1 MRAAPS
7 ADVDLESGTT
17 RESARDRTR
26 ETAPEPLFRVRDL
39 KVHFATP
46 GGVVRA
52 VDGVDL
58 DLYPGETV
66 ALVGESGC
74 GKSTLARALVGLSP
88 VTSGSIQFR
97 GEEVSGASRSR
108 WRPLRRSVQLVFQ
121 DPYASLNPR
130 LTVRAMLGEALTL
143 HGARDR
149 RRTDED
155 VAELLSS
162 VGLDPALAERFPH
175 EFSGG
180 QRQRISVARALAVSP
195 SVVLCDEVTSAL
207 DVSVQAQIL
216 ELLKSLQ
223 QRLGLSYLF
232 VTHDLG
238 LVRYIAHRVAV
249 MYLGQI
255 VELRES
261 ETLFTAPAHPYTQ
274 ALIGSSPRVGRGAQ
288 AERVLLGGEVPS
300 ALRPPSGC
308 RFHPRCPQRFE
319 RCPREA
325 PPLYE
330 LRDQGESRCFLADPA
345 RVE

>member
-1 MRAAPS
+1 LAAPVETS
-7 ADVDLESGTT
+7 TES
-17 RESARDRTR
+17 RR
-26 ETAPEPLFRVRDL
+26 EPLFQVRGL
-39 KVHFATP
+39 KVHFPVA
-46 GGVVRA
+46 GGTVRA
-52 VDGVDL
+52 VDSVDL
-58 DLYPGETV
+58 DLQPGETL

-88 VTSGSIQFR
+88 ITSGSIRFR
-97 GEEVSGASRSR
+97 GQEVSTASRSEL
-108 WRPLRRSVQLVFQ
+108 RPLRRAVQMVFQ

-130 LTVRAMLGEALTL
+130 MTVRAMLAEALNL
-143 HGARDR
+143 YRPRAARQ
-149 RRTDED
+149 TAED

-162 VGLDPALAERFPH
+162 VGLDPGLAERFPH

-195 SVVLCDEVTSAL
+195 SVVLCDEVTSSL

-249 MYLGQI
+249 MYLGQL
-255 VELRES
+255 VELRDS
-261 ETLFTAPAHPYTQ
+261 EALFTDPAHPYTR
-274 ALIGSSPRVGRGAQ
+274 ALIASSPRVGRGARS
-288 AERVLLGGEVPS
+288 ERSLLGGEVPS
-300 ALRPPSGC
+300 PLRPPSGC

-319 RCPREA
+319 RCPEQP
-325 PPLYE
+325 PPLYP
-330 LRDQGESRCFLADPA
+330 LVDGESRCFLADPA
-345 RVE
+345 TGRRS

>member
-1 MRAAPS
+1 LS
-7 ADVDLESGTT
+7 ASVETFAESQ
-17 RESARDRTR
+17 RQ
-26 ETAPEPLFRVRDL
+26 PLFQVREL
-39 KVHFATP
+39 KVHFPVA
-46 GGVVRA
+46 GGTVRA
-52 VDGVDL
+52 VDGVDF
-58 DLYPGETV
+58 DLKPGETL

-88 VTSGSIQFR
+88 ITSGSIRFR
-97 GEEVSGASRSR
+97 GQEVSAASRSEL
-108 WRPLRRSVQLVFQ
+108 RPLRRAVQLVFQ

-130 LTVRAMLGEALTL
+130 LTVRAMLAEALNL
-143 HGARDR
+143 HRPRSPRQVG
-149 RRTDED
+149 ED
-155 VAELLSS
+155 IAELLSN

-195 SVVLCDEVTSAL
+195 SVVLCDEVTSSL

-255 VELRES
+255 VELRDS
-261 ETLFTAPAHPYTQ
+261 EALFTAPAHPYTR
-274 ALIGSSPRVGRGAQ
+274 ALIASSPRVGRART
-288 AERVLLGGEVPS
+288 ERSLLGGEVPS
-300 ALRPPSGC
+300 PLRPPSGC

-319 RCPREA
+319 RCPQQP
-325 PPLYE
+325 PPLYP
-330 LRDQGESRCFLADPA
+330 LVDGESRCFLADPA
-345 RVE
+345 TGLRG